1 MRALLLVC
9 ALAATAHADPKR
21 DVTHDVQEILDHGF
35 MGVKVHGPSGAV
47 LEGAQANELTFGK
60 TVKLGKVT
68 VGVVAEKPTLAWF
81 QAPITFDGAAYRISG
96 IDLGDDIDEVTLSK
110 VVSDADLIAAAKK
123 AARPMPAKPL
133 EGDDTTGRAAYWVS
147 HGFAPPAAV
156 GWPDVVAASGTA
168 PSEYAVGQ
176 AAVKKLVAGWDKL
189 KLVPVSG
196 STDEDSYSLHVVHL
210 EVMMPIKGTKL
221 GVPMLLTAI
230 VRSDG
235 TYWQWQSLQFSP
247 VL

>member
-1 MRALLLVC
+1 MRALLILC
-9 ALAATAHADPKR
+9 ALAAIAHADAKR
-21 DVTHDVQEILDHGF
+21 DVTKNVQDLLDHAF
-35 MGVKVHGPSGAV
+35 MGAKVYTPSGAV
-47 LEGAQANELTFGK
+47 VEGQEADELVFAK
-60 TVKLGKVT
+60 KVKLGKLT
-68 VGVVAEKPTLAWF
+68 IGVVAEKPTLAWF
-81 QAPITFDGAAYRISG
+81 QGPLTIDGAAYRISG
-96 IDLGDDIDEVTLSK
+96 IVTGWQIETVTLSK
-110 VVSDADLIAAAKK
+110 VVSDADLIATATKGAQ
-123 AARPMPAKPL
+123 PMPTKAL

-156 GWPDVVAASGTA
+156 GWPDVVVASGTA
-168 PSEYAVGQ
+168 ANEYAVGQ
-176 AAVKKLVAGWDKL
+176 AAVTKLVAGWDKL

-196 STDEDSYSLHVVHL
+196 STDEDSDSLHLVHL
-210 EVMMPIKGTKL
+210 KVMMPIKGTKL